1 MHVCML
7 LLLLLCVSRPP
18 HHSSQRKT
26 QEASACATLL
36 CCGRLDSADRAATYS
51 AGGER
56 AWAGPS
62 GTLLRPSFV
71 RPSRQHVRGSVE
83 REAASSSS
91 PAPFRNRKHLRGRG
105 APDVDMQTRQTER
118 EREPYPWRVWLG
130 GRDWLTVPSVRHR
143 REGERGLVVLAG
155 AGAGQVDD
163 LRTVRERECL
173 PHA

>member
-1 MHVCML
+1 MYVCCCCCCCVCLDHHTTAHKERHKRRVRVL
-7 LLLLLCVSRPP
+7 L
-18 HHSSQRKT
+18 
-26 QEASACATLL
+26 
-36 CCGRLDSADRAATYS
+36 YS
-51 AGGER
+51 AVDGSTRRTGPLLIARGGGER

-83 REAASSSS
+83 REAASS
-91 PAPFRNRKHLRGRG
+91 PAPFRNRNRKHLRGRG

>member
-1 MHVCML
+1 M
-7 LLLLLCVSRPP
+7 
-18 HHSSQRKT
+18 
-26 QEASACATLL
+26 
-36 CCGRLDSADRAATYS
+36 
-51 AGGER
+51 
-56 AWAGPS
+56 
-62 GTLLRPSFV
+62 